1 MEAVNSSAA
10 DASKLESNKDER
22 EKKIAKRRL
31 RKQMKG
37 LQKPRGVKTSMLV
50 RIHRS
55 LAVILCIQLL
65 IWVVS
70 GFYFSWQGR
79 EALSATQYQQSIP
92 ADVLPQEAFRLPLD
106 RLERLQ
112 SVRSIELR
120 AVDGLAQFR
129 IEHDVPHGPDHAHR
143 SQLWF
148 DATSGRPWF
157 TSTVTAQRLAVQS
170 YAGPGL
176 FGGIEQVSQV
186 YELSS
191 SPGRNFRVNFS
202 DELNTRVYINEA
214 SGDVIG
220 HRNDPWV
227 IADWMYR
234 LHFMDYSGARNFN
247 NVLITTLGLLC
258 LWFVLSGVLLL
269 VRVFQQGGFVVRR

>member
-1 MEAVNSSAA
+1 MEAVNSSAP
-10 DASKLESNKDER
+10 DVSKLESNRNGQGKR
-22 EKKIAKRRL
+22 LAKRRL

-37 LQKPRGVKTSMLV
+37 LPKPCGVKTSMLV

-92 ADVLPQEAFRLPLD
+92 VEALPKVALQLPLD

-120 AVDGLAQFR
+120 AVDGLAQFK
-129 IEHDVPHGPDHAHR
+129 IEHDVAHGADHLHR

-176 FGGIEQVSQV
+176 FGGIEQVSQA
-186 YELSS
+186 YELPTSQ
-191 SPGRNFRVNFS
+191 GRNFRVNFQ

-214 SGDVIG
+214 SGDVMG

-247 NVLITTLGLLC
+247 NVLIITLGLLC

-269 VRVFQQGGFVVRR
+269 VRIWQQGGFVVRR

>member
-1 MEAVNSSAA
+1 MEAVTSSTPDVAKQKSNAA
-10 DASKLESNKDER
+10 GQG
-22 EKKIAKRRL
+22 KKQAQRRL

-37 LQKPRGVKTSMLV
+37 LHRPLRVKTSILV
-50 RIHRS
+50 RLHRS
-55 LAVILCIQLL
+55 LALILCIQLL

-79 EALSATQYQQSIP
+79 EVLSAAQYQQSIP
-92 ADVLPQEAFRLPLD
+92 AETLPQKAVQLPLD

-120 AVDGLAQFR
+120 AVDGLGQFR
-129 IEHDVPHGPDHAHR
+129 VEHDVPHGAGHAHR
-143 SQLWF
+143 AHLWF

-176 FGGIEQVSQV
+176 FGGIEQVIQPN
-186 YELSS
+186 ELVGYQ
-191 SPGRNFRVNFS
+191 GRSFRVNFR

-214 SGDVIG
+214 SGDIIG
-220 HRNDPWV
+220 HRNDPWI

-247 NVLITTLGLLC
+247 NVLISTIGLLC

-269 VRVFQQGGFVVRR
+269 VRIFQQGGFVVRR

>member
-1 MEAVNSSAA
+1 MEALNSSVP
-10 DASKLESNKDER
+10 DASKVESNGDKR
-22 EKKIAKRRL
+22 ETKFAKRRL

-37 LQKPRGVKTSMLV
+37 LQKPRSVKMSMLV

-55 LAVILCIQLL
+55 LAVILSIQLL

-79 EALSATQYQQSIP
+79 EALSATQYQQSVP
-92 ADVLPQEAFRLPLD
+92 TEALPKAALQLPLN
-106 RLERLQ
+106 RLERLP

-120 AVDGLAQFR
+120 AVDGLAQFK
-129 IEHDVPHGPDHAHR
+129 IEHDMPDGAEHNHR
-143 SQLWF
+143 SHLWF
-148 DATSGRPWF
+148 DATSGRQWF

-186 YELSS
+186 YELPSS
-191 SPGRNFRVNFS
+191 RGRNFRVNFS
-202 DELNTRVYINEA
+202 DELNTRIYINEA
-214 SGDVIG
+214 SGDILG

-247 NVLITTLGLLC
+247 NILIITLGLIC